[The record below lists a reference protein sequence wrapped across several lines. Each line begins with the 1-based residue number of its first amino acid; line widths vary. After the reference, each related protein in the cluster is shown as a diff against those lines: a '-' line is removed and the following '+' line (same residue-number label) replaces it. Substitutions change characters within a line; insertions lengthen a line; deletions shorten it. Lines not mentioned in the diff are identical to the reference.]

1 MAADGYLNFDTKI
14 DTKGFNKGVSSVS
27 NSFASLG
34 SVVGKIGAAIKTA
47 FVVKSVVEFGKKA
60 TEAAAQVNAL
70 NSQFEQTFGALQ
82 GAASDAIKQV
92 AADSGILA
100 TRLQGV
106 GTQIYAFAKTSGMD
120 SVTSLNMM
128 QDALQVAADSA
139 AYYDR
144 SLEDVSETLKSFLK
158 GNYANDAALG
168 LSVTEA
174 TRNAAAMKQYGK
186 SFQELSEAQKQLT
199 LLQMVKDANALSGAE
214 GQAAR
219 EAEGWENV
227 LGNLKESWKQL
238 LAVVGQPIL
247 KAATAVVQQLT
258 KSLQFL
264 TEQARGAISALYELF
279 GWEQDSTAQTASNI
293 SESVSAQNDLTKA
306 VNKTSKAQQTQ
317 LAAFDKITKLT
328 ENEADSEDSSAAAAS
343 VMTAPVSGS
352 AKLTVEAET
361 SDAGKKIKRFIS
373 DIKKQFS
380 KLARWAKGNFGGTFS
395 GLWDGLKEEGAEL
408 LETFGRIGGDLK
420 SLLNPLKDWLA
431 GDFTVYLQ
439 TAFATISD
447 ITLGL
452 FDTFNKVFA
461 DIWDLAV
468 FPMLTNFVT
477 LGLPMI
483 TQFRTESWATLDTWF
498 NEIKGIF
505 DMLWAEA
512 IDPVLQLI
520 SGIFSDVMQSMSDA
534 WAKWGAPIFDGLR
547 TAIEGTG
554 ELFQNIWTKTL
565 KPVWDKLISVADE
578 VWTDHLKPLVDNF
591 LDLVGTFAD
600 GALKIYDKFI
610 LPIKNWFNDTIGP
623 VVSAVLEAMIENI
636 GDMVSGAADFINDL
650 IDVFK
655 DIITFITDVF
665 TGDWEGAWEAICDG
679 FEDVCTVIGD
689 LFKTPIN
696 LMIKGVNKLLE
707 GVEWLIN
714 NMADALNKFSI
725 DVPGPL
731 QSLVGFDKFGF
742 DLDHIDIPEIP
753 ELARGTVVPA
763 NYGEFLAVL
772 GDNKREAE
780 VVAPY
785 STIVQA
791 VKDAQGGSKG
801 GAMTVVVNIQ
811 TKNGLRTLGQ
821 VSIDEIN
828 DIIDS
833 TGVIP
838 IRL

>member
-168 LSVTEA
+168 LSVTET

-227 LGNLKESWKQL
+227 LGNLKESWKQF

-247 KAATAVVQQLT
+247 KAATAAVQQLT

-279 GWEQDSTAQTASNI
+279 GWEQDSTAQTAGNI
-293 SESVSAQNDLTKA
+293 SKSVSAQNDLTKA
-306 VNKTSKAQQTQ
+306 VNKTSKAQKTQ

-328 ENEADSEDSSAAAAS
+328 ENEADSEDSSDAAG
-343 VMTAPVSGS
+343 VMTSPVSGS

-395 GLWDGLKEEGAEL
+395 GLWEGLKDEGAEL
-408 LETFGRIGGDLK
+408 LSTFGRIGTDLK
-420 SLLNPLKDWLA
+420 SLLSPLKDWLA

-447 ITLGL
+447 IVLGL
-452 FDTFNKVFA
+452 FDTFNMVFA

-468 FPMLTNFVT
+468 FPMLTSLVT

-498 NEIKGIF
+498 NEVKSIF
-505 DMLWAEA
+505 DMLWTDAAEPA
-512 IDPVLQLI
+512 LSLI
-520 SGIFSDVMQSMSDA
+520 SGIFDDVMQSMSDA
-534 WAKWGAPIFDGLR
+534 WANWGAPVFEGLR

-554 ELFQNIWTKTL
+554 EYFQNIWAKTL
-565 KPVWDKLISVADE
+565 KPIWDKLMTTADSV
-578 VWTDHLKPLVDNF
+578 WKNHLKPLADNF

-600 GALKIYDKFI
+600 GALKIYNKFI
-610 LPIKNWFNDTIGP
+610 LPIKNWFADTLAP
-623 VVSAVLEAMIENI
+623 VVSTVISAMIENI
-636 GDMVSGAADFINDL
+636 GDMVSSAADLFNDL

-655 DIITFITDVF
+655 SIITFITDVF
-665 TGDWEGAWEAICDG
+665 TGNWEDAWTDVKDIFAKIC
-679 FEDVCTVIGD
+679 TLLGD
-689 LFKTPIN
+689 LFKAPIN
-696 LMIKGVNKLLE
+696 LMVKGINKLLSGIE
-707 GVEWLIN
+707 TLVN
-714 NMADALNKFSI
+714 DMADALNEFSI
-725 DVPGPL
+725 DVPSPL
-731 QSLVGFDKFGF
+731 QKIVGFKKFGF
-742 DLDHIDIPEIP
+742 DLDHVSIPQIP

-785 STIVQA
+785 STIVKA
-791 VKDAQGGSKG
+791 VRDAQGSAKG

-833 TGVIP
+833 TGNIP
-838 IRL
+838 IRI